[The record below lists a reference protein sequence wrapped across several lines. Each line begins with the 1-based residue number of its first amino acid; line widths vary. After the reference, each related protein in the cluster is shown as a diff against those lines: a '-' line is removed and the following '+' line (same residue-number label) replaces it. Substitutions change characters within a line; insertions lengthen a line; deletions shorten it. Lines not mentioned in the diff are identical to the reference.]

1 MFLFWKYNFQDE
13 DTLQNKIH
21 EEDRALIK
29 DQIVSIM
36 LNAPESVQKQLSDG
50 ISLIGKYDFPDNWP
64 NLLSTII
71 EHFTAFAGMHSN
83 ITINC

>member
-1 MFLFWKYNFQDE
+1 MFLFWKYNYQDE

-29 DQIVSIM
+29 DQIVSVM

-50 ISLIGKYDFPDNWP
+50 ISLIGKYDFPDYWP
-64 NLLSTII
+64 NLLPTII
-71 EHFTAFAGMHSN
+71 EHFTAFVGMH
-83 ITINC
+83 